1 MFRIV
6 TAGMT
11 LGQESCGLIRR
22 GQGRWYGA
30 TIDFANGIALSPNG
44 DYLYVAE
51 SFGHSVFRIPIL
63 EDDSSGAREPVAT
76 IPGVIPDG
84 IAFGPDH
91 RLYIGCY
98 EPSQILRIDRDGSV
112 QCVLADPEAH
122 LLCHP
127 TNVAFRDSTLFAA
140 NLGRWHITEMELPA

>member
-1 MFRIV
+1 MPFDREGSG
-6 TAGMT
+6 TK
-11 LGQESCGLIRR
+11 
-22 GQGRWYGA
+22 WYGA
-30 TIDFANGIALSPNG
+30 SIDVANGIALSPNG

-63 EDDSSGAREPVAT
+63 EDGSSGAREPVAT
-76 IPGVIPDG
+76 LPGVIPDG
-84 IAFGPDH
+84 IAFGPDQ

-127 TNVAFRDSTLFAA
+127 TNIAFRGSTLFAA